1 MSDKKFKLALCQIR
15 TDFDVDTTMSK
26 TEAMLREAAEHGAQ
40 AVCLPEM
47 YCCQY
52 RGAAFRMF
60 AGRGS
65 DDIVEKMSRWAK
77 EYGLLLVGGSIP
89 EVENGRM
96 YNTCYVFDRSGA
108 QLAKYRK
115 MHLFDSDLP
124 ELRSHE
130 SEIFGHGNSIEV
142 FDTEFGRMGVAVC
155 FDVRFPELIRTLSQ
169 RGAELVFLPA
179 QFNDITGSKHWE
191 MLLRARAMD
200 NQIYMAGCC
209 GALDESIH
217 WHSWGHSLVAD
228 PFSDIICE
236 AGSGEE
242 IVYADIDLNRVD
254 ESRRAIPVGKLL
266 RRDMYKVSD

>member
-1 MSDKKFKLALCQIR
+1 MSDKKFKLALCQLR
-15 TDFDVDTTMSK
+15 TDFDVDTTMNK

-60 AGRGS
+60 AERGS
-65 DDIVEKMSRWAK
+65 EDIVEKMSRWAK

-89 EVENGRM
+89 EVADGRM

-124 ELRSHE
+124 ELHSHE

-155 FDVRFPELIRTLSQ
+155 FDVRFPELMRTITQ
-169 RGAELVFLPA
+169 RGAELVFIPA
-179 QFNDITGSKHWE
+179 QFTSITGPKYWKL
-191 MLLRARAMD
+191 LLRARAMD
-200 NQIYMAGCC
+200 NQIYMAPLWTRAYTGT
-209 GALDESIH
+209 
-217 WHSWGHSLVAD
+217 
-228 PFSDIICE
+228 
-236 AGSGEE
+236 AG
-242 IVYADIDLNRVD
+242 VTLW
-254 ESRRAIPVGKLL
+254 
-266 RRDMYKVSD
+266 

>member
-1 MSDKKFKLALCQIR
+1 
-15 TDFDVDTTMSK
+15 
-26 TEAMLREAAEHGAQ
+26 
-40 AVCLPEM
+40 
-47 YCCQY
+47 
-52 RGAAFRMF
+52 MF
-60 AGRGS
+60 AERGS
-65 DDIVEKMSRWAK
+65 EDIVEKMSRWAK

-89 EVENGRM
+89 EVADGRM

-124 ELRSHE
+124 ELHSHE

-155 FDVRFPELIRTLSQ
+155 FDVRFPELMRTITQ
-169 RGAELVFLPA
+169 RGAELVFIPA
-179 QFNDITGSKHWE
+179 QFTSITGPKYWKL
-191 MLLRARAMD
+191 LLRARAMD
-200 NQIYMAGCC
+200 N
-209 GALDESIH
+209 
-217 WHSWGHSLVAD
+217 HSWGHSLVAD
-228 PFSDIICE
+228 PYADVLCE

-242 IVYADIDLNRVD
+242 IVYADIDLARVD

>member
-1 MSDKKFKLALCQIR
+1 MSDKKFKLALCQLR
-15 TDFDVDTTMSK
+15 TDFDVDTTMNK

-108 QLAKYRK
+108 QLAK
-115 MHLFDSDLP
+115 
-124 ELRSHE
+124 
-130 SEIFGHGNSIEV
+130 
-142 FDTEFGRMGVAVC
+142 
-155 FDVRFPELIRTLSQ
+155 
-169 RGAELVFLPA
+169 FL
-179 QFNDITGSKHWE
+179 K
-191 MLLRARAMD
+191 
-200 NQIYMAGCC
+200 
-209 GALDESIH
+209 
-217 WHSWGHSLVAD
+217 
-228 PFSDIICE
+228 
-236 AGSGEE
+236 
-242 IVYADIDLNRVD
+242 
-254 ESRRAIPVGKLL
+254 
-266 RRDMYKVSD
+266 

>member
-1 MSDKKFKLALCQIR
+1 MSDKKFKLALCQLR
-15 TDFDVDTTMSK
+15 TDFDVDTTMNK

-60 AGRGS
+60 AERGS
-65 DDIVEKMSRWAK
+65 EDIVEKMSRWAK

-89 EVENGRM
+89 EVADGRM

-124 ELRSHE
+124 ELHSHE
-130 SEIFGHGNSIEV
+130 SETFGQGNSIAV

-155 FDVRFPELIRTLSQ
+155 FDVRFPELMRTITQ
-169 RGAELVFLPA
+169 RGAEIIFLPA
-179 QFNDITGSKHWE
+179 QFTDVTGPKYWK
-191 MLLRARAMD
+191 MLLRARAM
-200 NQIYMAGCC
+200 
-209 GALDESIH
+209 
-217 WHSWGHSLVAD
+217 
-228 PFSDIICE
+228 
-236 AGSGEE
+236 
-242 IVYADIDLNRVD
+242 IVTEPLN
-254 ESRRAIPVGKLL
+254 ESR
-266 RRDMYKVSD
+266 

>member
-1 MSDKKFKLALCQIR
+1 MSDKKFKLALCQLR
-15 TDFDVDTTMSK
+15 TDFDVDTTMNK

-60 AGRGS
+60 AERGS
-65 DDIVEKMSRWAK
+65 EDIVEKMSRWAK

-89 EVENGRM
+89 EVADGRM

-124 ELRSHE
+124 ELHSHE

-142 FDTEFGRMGVAVC
+142 FDTDRFTEAQPFTGKSMLADLTLDYEDAEKDGIWLTAHCYAANESYREEGEGVPEARREKGW
-155 FDVRFPELIRTLSQ
+155 RFQLATPKETAAIES
-169 RGAELVFLPA
+169 V
-179 QFNDITGSKHWE
+179 
-191 MLLRARAMD
+191 AMD
-200 NQIYMAGCC
+200 GSAASSLTWRGLTAPASCSPGSEDHLQAASC
-209 GALDESIH
+209 G
-217 WHSWGHSLVAD
+217 
-228 PFSDIICE
+228 
-236 AGSGEE
+236 
-242 IVYADIDLNRVD
+242 
-254 ESRRAIPVGKLL
+254 
-266 RRDMYKVSD
+266 